1 MERNAEK
8 AERLNLLSGQILDSA
23 IEVHQILGGP
33 GLLEMVYEEALVH
46 ELKLRN
52 ISIERQKLIPIQ
64 YKGCI
69 LKKPLILDLLV
80 DQTLIIEIKSVEEFN
95 PIYHSQLLTYLRLMN
110 LPLGLII
117 NFGERYIKNGFHR
130 VVNNFP

>member
-1 MERNAEK
+1 MESTAEK
-8 AERLNLLSGQILDSA
+8 AKKLNLLSGQILDSA

-33 GLLEMVYEEALVH
+33 GLLEAVYEEALVH
-46 ELKLRN
+46 EFRLRN
-52 ISIERQKLIPIQ
+52 MVVERQKLVPIR
-64 YKGCI
+64 YKDCL
-69 LKKPLILDLLV
+69 LKKALVLDLLV
-80 DQTLIIEIKSVEEFN
+80 NQTIIIEIKSVEEFN